1 MSPLAESILS
11 PADTSSSKYSHRM
24 DLQCDAVRLCI
35 ALQGELNSAFLGA
48 CIELLFWIA
57 KLPPTQFRRHSRKI
71 IRLIESAR
79 NTLED
84 SGISLYMFTAS
95 PQNGKWKA
103 FKDVYFDLLR
113 KLQARRA
120 DVDGALDART
130 NSLLIRLSSN
140 FSGCESSAPLPAVFS
155 VPEKLRL
162 SLAQGI
168 TICTPQSCNSATA
181 VAHIA
186 MSPPDAFPP
195 GATQI
200 SRCFKRRRQR
210 VSFLVPELT
219 ARARKRAKDCDER
232 ENEVPCGESSRV
244 AYAYR
249 APPLTKRFGIF
260 CTSKNSMHPQR
271 PRSVRV

>member
-1 MSPLAESILS
+1 MSLLAPAILS

-35 ALQGELNSAFLGA
+35 ALQGDLNSAFLGA

-84 SGISLYMFTAS
+84 SGIALYMFTAS
-95 PQNGKWKA
+95 PQSGKWKA

-120 DVDGALDART
+120 DVDDALDART

-140 FSGCESSAPLPAVFS
+140 FSGCESSVPLPAVFS
-155 VPEKLRL
+155 VPEKLRS

-168 TICTPQSCNSATA
+168 AICTPQSCNSRTATC
-181 VAHIA
+181 IT
-186 MSPPDAFPP
+186 MPSPDAFPP
-195 GATQI
+195 GATQF
-200 SRCFKRRRQR
+200 SCCPKRRRQR
-210 VSFLVPELT
+210 VPFLVPELT
-219 ARARKRAKDCDER
+219 ARARKRAKVCKEQENESPCDE
-232 ENEVPCGESSRV
+232 SAHV

-271 PRSVRV
+271 PRSVRVS